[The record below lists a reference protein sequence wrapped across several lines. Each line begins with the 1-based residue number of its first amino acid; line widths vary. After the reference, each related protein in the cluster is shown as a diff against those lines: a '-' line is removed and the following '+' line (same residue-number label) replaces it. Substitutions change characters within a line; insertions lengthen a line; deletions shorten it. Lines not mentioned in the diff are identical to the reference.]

1 LSSLILSLGLIV
13 FFIILSAFFSAAETA
28 YISVNKRRLKYQE
41 ESGDRKAGGVHRI
54 VSNPDRLLG
63 VLLFGVNVAEIAAAG
78 IVTSLVI
85 LYSAPEH
92 QELATIAGSLG
103 FAFIVLII
111 CELTPKIIASAHP
124 EKLSRK
130 LLPVVRFFIFF
141 LSPFARFSTWLS
153 NCLVRLMGLDYV
165 ASPFQ
170 HGPSEEEIR
179 AMISDAVEASVP
191 SQKKHML
198 HNIFEIDTTQIREV
212 MIPRGEVT
220 AIDIDDDLTDILEF
234 VGKTNYSRVPVYRGD
249 FDNLLGILHVKDLLQ
264 YLRNDVVE
272 IDIRALLRPV
282 NFVPDSARLD
292 VVLRRFQGMH
302 LHMAAVVNEFGGV
315 AGIVTLEDLLE
326 QIVGEIRDEYDVEAE
341 SVRKIGPDAYSIEG
355 NLPVRDFNRSF
366 RDKIPEAA
374 EYATVAGFLE
384 SLTGKLL
391 REGETVNYE
400 NLVFTIEKTEGFR
413 VNTIYVRTMSVDAEQ
428 RGCANPHIL

>member
-1 LSSLILSLGLIV
+1 MSPLILYLGLIV
-13 FFIILSAFFSAAETA
+13 FLILLSAFFSAAETA
-28 YISVNKRRLKYQE
+28 YISVNRQRLKYQE
-41 ESGDRKAGGVHRI
+41 ESGDRKAGIIHRI

-78 IVTSLVI
+78 LVTSLVI
-85 LYSAPEH
+85 SNSAPER
-92 QELATIAGSLG
+92 QELATIVGSIG
-103 FAFIVLII
+103 FSFVVLII
-111 CELTPKIIASAHP
+111 CELTPKIIAAAHP

-130 LLPVVRFFIFF
+130 LLPAVRFFIFVF
-141 LSPFARFSTWLS
+141 SPFAHFSTWLS
-153 NCLVRLMGLDYV
+153 NCLVRLMGLDNI

-170 HGPSEEEIR
+170 LGASEEEIR

-220 AIDIDDDLTDILEF
+220 AIDINDDLANILEF
-234 VGKTNYSRVPVYRGD
+234 VGKIKYSRVPVYRRD
-249 FDNLLGILHVKDLLQ
+249 FDNLLGVLHVKDLLQ
-264 YLRNDVVE
+264 YIRNNDAE
-272 IDIRALLRPV
+272 INIRALLRPV
-282 NFVPDSARLD
+282 HFVPDSARLD

-302 LHMAAVVNEFGGV
+302 LHMAVVVNEFGGV

-326 QIVGEIRDEYDVEAE
+326 QIVGEIRDEYDVEVE

-366 RDKIPEAA
+366 SDKIPEAP

-391 REGETVNYE
+391 REGETVHYD
-400 NLVFTIEKTEGFR
+400 NLVFAIEKTEGFR
-413 VNTIYVRTMSVDAEQ
+413 IDAICVRTESVS
-428 RGCANPHIL
+428 PS

>member
-1 LSSLILSLGLIV
+1 MSHLILYIGLIV

-28 YISVNKRRLKYQE
+28 YISVNRRRLKFQD
-41 ESGDRKAGGVHRI
+41 ESGDRKAGIIYRI

-63 VLLFGVNVAEIAAAG
+63 VILLGVNVAEIAAAG
-78 IVTSLVI
+78 MVTSLVMTHT
-85 LYSAPEH
+85 APEH
-92 QELATIAGSLG
+92 QELAAIVGSLG
-103 FAFIVLII
+103 FAFVILII

-124 EKLSRK
+124 EVLSRK
-130 LLPVVRFFIFF
+130 LLPAVRFSIFV

-153 NCLVRLMGLDYV
+153 NCLVRVMGLDHA

-170 HGPSEEEIR
+170 HGPGEEEIR

-212 MIPRGEVT
+212 MIPRGEVS
-220 AIDIDDDLTDILEF
+220 AIDINDDLADILKF
-234 VGKTNYSRVPVYRGD
+234 VGEINYSRVPVYRGD
-249 FDNLLGILHVKDLLQ
+249 FDNLLGVLHVKDLLP
-264 YLRNDVVE
+264 YLRNNKAE
-272 IDIRALLRPV
+272 INIRSLLRPV
-282 NFVPDSARLD
+282 HFIPDSARLD
-292 VVLRRFQGMH
+292 AVLRRFQGMH
-302 LHMAAVVNEFGGV
+302 LHMAVVVNEFGGV

-326 QIVGEIRDEYDVEAE
+326 QIVGEIRDEHDVESE

-355 NLPVRDFNRSF
+355 NLPIRDFNRSF
-366 RDKIPEAA
+366 SDKIPEAP

-391 REGETVNYE
+391 SEGETVHYE
-400 NLVFTIEKTEGFR
+400 NLIFTIEKTQGFR
-413 VNTIYVRTMSVDAEQ
+413 VDAICVRTEP
-428 RGCANPHIL
+428 ANADGVQTP